1 MKISNSVLAS
11 LAILTEMRRFWN
23 ILSTL
28 CCSYDYDRDF
38 CELERMHGCQE
49 GVLKRRDL

>member
-1 MKISNSVLAS
+1 MTTIHALLAW
-11 LAILTEMRRFWN
+11 LAILTEMRGFCY